1 MKRTLIWLFFLSIL
15 VGCAQLAPKNDA
27 AQAEQALSAFFEHL
41 SRGEYAQADAL
52 YGASYEPLV
61 YLNPSIPDD
70 DHEALWR
77 SACEVNGFQC
87 LPVLRVIGSEKF
99 SLNEYIITVEFRGV
113 DGNPFVFGPSCGASE
128 EEMPPESQFQ
138 MFVIESG
145 GRYLVT
151 SLPVLVP

>member
-1 MKRTLIWLFFLSIL
+1 MKQTIIWLLLLSVL
-15 VGCAQLAPKNDA
+15 AGCALFYPKNDII
-27 AQAEQALSAFFEHL
+27 QAEQALIAFFEHL
-41 SRGEYAQADAL
+41 SKRDYALADAL

-61 YLNPSIPDD
+61 YLNPSIPED

-87 LPVLRVIGSEKF
+87 LPVLNVIGTEKF
-99 SLNEYIITVEFRGV
+99 SLNEYIITVEFRGA
-113 DGNPFVFGPSCGASE
+113 DGTPFVLGPCCGASE
-128 EEMPPESQFQ
+128 KEMPPESQFE